1 MCCTPSHPHPSSS
14 KAFACVCVFVCVL
27 QYSCNFKGG
36 GEGRTFLPPLPYF
49 HSLSQSRSIWPTFF
63 EFVAKSVK
71 LVLCRVVVKLGV
83 KHNFA
88 TLVVVVV
95 PLNLIFRSQGKH
107 CVISNSLSRGL
118 LPTPSFYTMKNDPKI
133 VFKSNFN
140 FGNGN
145 CHFFV
150 TVFS

>member
-1 MCCTPSHPHPSSS
+1 MCCTPSHPYPSSS

-27 QYSCNFKGG
+27 QYSCSFKGG

-71 LVLCRVVVKLGV
+71 LVLRRVVVKLGV

-118 LPTPSFYTMKNDPKI
+118 LPAPFFPVTLYQMLNKNLP
-133 VFKSNFN
+133 
-140 FGNGN
+140 
-145 CHFFV
+145 
-150 TVFS
+150 FS